1 MMILLKLKNID
12 FLLIFKNKTKSF
24 LELKKENLEDR
35 GNIRLLMMIQFVS
48 CFTNSNLCS
57 NYSYQFMTATCYCK
71 VIRCVY
77 NGFVPW
83 NSIGII
89 GPVFKPK

>member
-1 MMILLKLKNID
+1 MQHLLKLKNNIN

-35 GNIRLLMMIQFVS
+35 GKIRLLMIIQFVS

-57 NYSYQFMTATCYCK
+57 NYSYQFMTATCCEAK
-71 VIRCVY
+71 INGVY
-77 NGFVPW
+77 PSLFFA
-83 NSIGII
+83 ST
-89 GPVFKPK
+89 FA